1 MSVFQSLMLMIAF
14 GGLVVSIV
22 TLAQRQK

>member
-1 MSVFQSLMLMIAF
+1 MSVFQSLMLMFAF
-14 GGLVVSIV
+14 AGLVVSII

>member
-1 MSVFQSLMLMIAF
+1 MSVFQSLVLMIAF
-14 GGLVVSIV
+14 AGLVVSII